1 MTNRN
6 QIRRE
11 ATRTADFAESLNSFE
26 SAVHD
31 MSAAANEAM
40 SNLASVYYH
49 ARGNDREN
57 TLFLIEE
64 FGKVSDALVVING
77 VLGDLLGPHK
87 EAK

>member
-31 MSAAANEAM
+31 MRAAASEAM

-49 ARGNDREN
+49 AQGSDREN
-57 TLFLIEE
+57 TLILIEE

-77 VLGDLLGPHK
+77 VLGDLLGPHE

>member
-11 ATRTADFAESLNSFE
+11 ATRTADFTESLNSFE

-31 MSAAANEAM
+31 MRAAASEAM

-49 ARGNDREN
+49 ARGSDREN
-57 TLFLIEE
+57 TLCLIEE
-64 FGKVSDALVVING
+64 LGKVSDALVVING
-77 VLGDLLGPHK
+77 VLGDQLGPQ
-87 EAK
+87 EEVE